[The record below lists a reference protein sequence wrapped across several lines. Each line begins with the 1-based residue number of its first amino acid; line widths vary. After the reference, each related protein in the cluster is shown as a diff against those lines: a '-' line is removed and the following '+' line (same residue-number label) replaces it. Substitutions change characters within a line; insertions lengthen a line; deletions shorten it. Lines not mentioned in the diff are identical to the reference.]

1 MARPRMGIGTY
12 GTVNT
17 TEIQPG
23 KWRARTRYRFADG
36 KARQVEKYGPSRAK
50 AISALKQALTTVEA
64 DRGGELKPTTPLR
77 VLAQMFLDA
86 KRDVGRS
93 EGTLETYGYAV
104 TAHITPKIGDLVVAE
119 AKPERLQ
126 PFLNRVEK
134 ESGAGAAKNCRST
147 LSGMMSMAVVN
158 GAIDKNPVRELDRI
172 SRQKGKRRGSSA
184 IPIDEL
190 PAFLKKARADSDLKR
205 WDTVELIEFM
215 LSSGW
220 RVAEACA
227 LDIASV
233 DFRAGTA
240 TVDAINVRVKGR
252 GIMRQEFPKT
262 EKSARVTPLPART
275 MDLLSRRHERLRE
288 FTTLLFPTP
297 LMRLRDPSNTQREI
311 RDRRDSLGY
320 PQLSTHSFRKTVAT
334 ILDAAGLSATEI
346 ADYLGHENPSMTQD
360 VYMNTVK
367 GSRHAAE
374 VMGKRLDGLI

>member
-17 TEIQPG
+17 AEVQPG

-36 KARQVEKYGPSRAK
+36 KARQVEKYGPSKAK
-50 AISALKQALTTVEA
+50 ALFSLKQALITVEA
-64 DRGGELKPTTPLR
+64 SRGGELKPTTTLR

-104 TAHITPKIGDLVVAE
+104 TAHIVPRIGDLTVAE
-119 AKPERLQ
+119 ARPERLQ

-147 LSGMMSMAVVN
+147 LSGMMALAVVN
-158 GAIDKNPVRELDRI
+158 GATDRNPVRDLDRI
-172 SRQKGKRRGSSA
+172 SHPKGKRRGSSA

-190 PAFLKKARADSDLKR
+190 PTFLTKVRADADLQN
-205 WDTVELIEFM
+205 WDTVELIEYM

-227 LDIASV
+227 LDVASI
-233 DFRAGTA
+233 DFGAGTA
-240 TVDAINVRVKGR
+240 TVEAINVRVTGKG
-252 GIMRQEFPKT
+252 IIRQDFPKT
-262 EKSARVTPLPART
+262 EKSARVTFLPLKT
-275 MDLLSRRHERLRE
+275 IDLLHRRHERLKE

-311 RDRRDSLGY
+311 RDRRDMLGY
-320 PQLSTHSFRKTVAT
+320 PELSTHSFRKTVAT
-334 ILDAAGLSATEI
+334 ILDKAGLSATEI

-360 VYMNTVK
+360 VYMNTLK
-367 GSRHAAE
+367 GSSRAAE
-374 VMGKRLDGLI
+374 VLSLRLDGLI

>member
-12 GTVNT
+12 GTINT
-17 TEIQPG
+17 TEVQAG
-23 KWRARTRYRFADG
+23 RWRARTRYRFADG

-50 AISALKQALTTVEA
+50 ATSALKQALTTVES
-64 DRGGELKPTTPLR
+64 DRGGELKPTTSLR
-77 VLAQMFLDA
+77 ALAQMFLAA

-104 TAHITPKIGDLVVAE
+104 SAHITPKIGDLTVAE

-134 ESGAGAAKNCRST
+134 ENGAGAAKNCRST
-147 LSGMMSMAVVN
+147 LSGMMSLAVVN
-158 GAIDKNPVRELDRI
+158 GATDRNPVRDLDRI
-172 SRQKGKRRGSSA
+172 SHPKGKRRGSSA

-190 PAFLKKARADSDLKR
+190 PTFLTKVRADADLQN
-205 WDTVELIEFM
+205 WDTVELIEYM

-227 LDIASV
+227 LDVASI
-233 DFRAGTA
+233 DFAAGTA
-240 TVDAINVRVKGR
+240 TVEAINVRVTSKG
-252 GIMRQEFPKT
+252 IVRQDFPKT
-262 EKSARVTPLPART
+262 EKSARVTSLPSKT
-275 MDLLSRRHERLRE
+275 IDLLYRRHERLKE

-311 RDRRDSLGY
+311 RDRRNILGY
-320 PQLSTHSFRKTVAT
+320 PELSTHSFRKTVAT
-334 ILDAAGLSATEI
+334 ILDKAGLSATEI

-360 VYMNTVK
+360 VYMNTLK
-367 GSRHAAE
+367 GSSRAAE
-374 VMGKRLDGLI
+374 VLGQRLDGMI

>member
-12 GTVNT
+12 GTVNA
-17 TEIQPG
+17 TEMQPG

-36 KARQVEKYGPSRAK
+36 KARQVEKFGASKAK
-50 AISALKQALTTVEA
+50 AVSALKEALTTVEA
-64 DRGGELKPTTPLR
+64 DRGGELKPTTSLR
-77 VLAQMFLDA
+77 ALAQMFLAA

-104 TAHITPKIGDLVVAE
+104 SAHITPKIGDLTVAE

-147 LSGMMSMAVVN
+147 LSGMMALAVVN
-158 GAIDKNPVRELDRI
+158 GAIEKNPVRELERI
-172 SRQKGKRRGSSA
+172 SRARGKRRGSSA
-184 IPIDEL
+184 IPIEEL
-190 PAFLKKARADSDLKR
+190 ATFLAKARDDADLNK
-205 WDTVELIEFM
+205 WDTVELVEFM

-227 LDIASV
+227 LDVASV
-233 DFRAGTA
+233 DFAAGTA
-240 TVDAINVRVKGR
+240 TVEAISVRVKGK
-252 GIMRQEFPKT
+252 GVLRQEFPKT
-262 EKSARVTPLPART
+262 EKSARITPLPAQT
-275 MDLLSRRHERLRE
+275 MNLLRRRHEVLGE

-311 RDRRDSLGY
+311 RDRRDLLGY
-320 PQLSTHSFRKTVAT
+320 PELSTHSFRKTVAT
-334 ILDAAGLSATEI
+334 ILDKAGLSATEI

-360 VYMNTVK
+360 VYMNTIK
-367 GSRHAAE
+367 GSRRAAE
-374 VMGKRLDGLI
+374 VMGQRLDGLI

>member
-1 MARPRMGIGTY
+1 MARPRTGIGTY
-12 GTVNT
+12 GTINT
-17 TEIQPG
+17 VEVQPE

-36 KARQVEKYGPSRAK
+36 KSRQVEKYAPSKAK
-50 AISALKQALTTVEA
+50 AVSALKQALISIEA
-64 DRGGELKPTTPLR
+64 DRGGELKPTTSLR
-77 VLAQMFLDA
+77 ILGQMFLDA

-104 TAHITPKIGDLVVAE
+104 TAHIVPRMGDLTVSE

-134 ESGAGAAKNCRST
+134 ENGAGAAKNCRST
-147 LSGMMSMAVVN
+147 LSGMMALAVVN
-158 GAIDKNPVRELDRI
+158 GAIEKNPVRELDRI
-172 SRQKGKRRGSSA
+172 SRQKGKKRGSAA
-184 IPIDEL
+184 IPIEEL
-190 PAFLKKARADSDLKR
+190 HTFLTRARADPDLQK

-227 LDIASV
+227 LDVDSV
-233 DFRAGTA
+233 NFLLGTV
-240 TVDAINVRVKGR
+240 TVEAINVRVVRKG
-252 GIMRQEFPKT
+252 IVRQEFPKT
-262 EKSARVTPLPART
+262 EKSARITPLPAKAVG
-275 MDLLSRRHERLRE
+275 LLQRRHGRLKE

-311 RDRRDSLGY
+311 RDRRDMLGY
-320 PQLSTHSFRKTVAT
+320 PELSTHSFRKTVAT
-334 ILDAAGLSATEI
+334 ILDREGLSATEI

-367 GSRHAAE
+367 GSTRAAQ
-374 VMGKRLDGLI
+374 VMGQRLEGLI

>member
-17 TEIQPG
+17 AEVQPG

-36 KARQVEKYGPSRAK
+36 KARQVEKYGPSKAK
-50 AISALKQALTTVEA
+50 ALLALKQALITVESS
-64 DRGGELKPTTPLR
+64 RGGELKPSTSLR

-104 TAHITPKIGDLVVAE
+104 TAHIVPRIGDLTVAE
-119 AKPERLQ
+119 ARPERLQ

-147 LSGMMSMAVVN
+147 LSGMMSLAVVN
-158 GAIDKNPVRELDRI
+158 GATDRNPVRDLDRI
-172 SRQKGKRRGSSA
+172 SHPKGKRRGSSA
-184 IPIDEL
+184 IPLDEL
-190 PAFLKKARADSDLKR
+190 PAFLTKVRADADLQN
-205 WDTVELIEFM
+205 WDTVELIEYM

-227 LDIASV
+227 LDVASI
-233 DFRAGTA
+233 DFTAGTA
-240 TVDAINVRVKGR
+240 TVEAINVRITGKG
-252 GIMRQEFPKT
+252 IVRQGFPKT
-262 EKSARVTPLPART
+262 EKSARVTSLPSRT
-275 MDLLSRRHERLRE
+275 IDLLHRRHKRLQE

-311 RDRRDSLGY
+311 RDRRDMLGY
-320 PQLSTHSFRKTVAT
+320 PELSTHSFRKTVAT
-334 ILDAAGLSATEI
+334 ILDKAGLSATEI

-360 VYMNTVK
+360 VYMNTLK
-367 GSRHAAE
+367 GSSRAAE
-374 VMGKRLDGLI
+374 VLSLRLDGMI

>member
-1 MARPRMGIGTY
+1 MGIGTY
-12 GTVNT
+12 GIINA
-17 TEIQPG
+17 TEVQPG

-36 KARQVEKYGPSRAK
+36 KARQVEKYAPSRAK
-50 AISALKQALTTVEA
+50 ALSALKQALTTVEA
-64 DRGGELKPTTPLR
+64 DRGGELKPTTSLR

-104 TAHITPKIGDLVVAE
+104 TAHITPKMGDLTAAE

-134 ESGAGAAKNCRST
+134 DSGAGAAKNCRST
-147 LSGMMSMAVVN
+147 LSGMMALAVVN
-158 GAIDKNPVRELDRI
+158 GAIEKKPVRELDRI
-172 SRQKGKRRGSSA
+172 SRPKGKRRGSAA

-190 PAFLKKARADSDLKR
+190 PTFLAKARADADLNK

-220 RVAEACA
+220 RMAEACA

-233 DFRAGTA
+233 DFTIGTA
-240 TVDAINVRVKGR
+240 TVEAINVRVRGKGVV
-252 GIMRQEFPKT
+252 RQAFPKT
-262 EKSARVTPLPART
+262 EKSAGISPLPVKT
-275 MDLLSRRHERLRE
+275 VDLLRRRHERLKE

-311 RDRRDSLGY
+311 RDRRCVLGY
-320 PQLSTHSFRKTVAT
+320 PELSTHSFRKTVAT
-334 ILDAAGLSATEI
+334 ILDREGLPATEI

-360 VYMNTVK
+360 VYMNTLK
-367 GSRHAAE
+367 GSTRAAE
-374 VMGKRLDGLI
+374 VMGSGSTA

>member
-12 GTVNT
+12 GTINT
-17 TEIQPG
+17 TELQPG
-23 KWRARTRYRFADG
+23 KWRARTRYRFSDG
-36 KARQVEKYGPSRAK
+36 KARQVEKYAPSKAK
-50 AISALKQALTTVEA
+50 AISALKHALMTVEA
-64 DRGGELKPTTPLR
+64 DRGGELKPTTSLR
-77 VLAQMFLDA
+77 LLAQMFLDA

-104 TAHITPKIGDLVVAE
+104 SAHITPRLGDLTVAE

-147 LSGMMSMAVVN
+147 LSGMMALAVVN
-158 GAIDKNPVRELDRI
+158 GAIEKNPVRELDRI
-172 SRQKGKRRGSSA
+172 SRARGKKRGSAA
-184 IPIDEL
+184 IPIGEL
-190 PAFLKKARADSDLKR
+190 ATFLRKARADADLQK

-233 DFRAGTA
+233 DFAVGTA
-240 TVDAINVRVKGR
+240 AVEAINVRVKGR
-252 GIMRQEFPKT
+252 GVVRQQFPKT

-275 MDLLSRRHERLRE
+275 MDLLRRRHDRLKE
-288 FTTLLFPTP
+288 FTTLVFPTP

-311 RDRRDSLGY
+311 RDRRVLLGY
-320 PQLSTHSFRKTVAT
+320 PGLSTHSFRKTVAT
-334 ILDAAGLSATEI
+334 ILDKEGLSATEI

-360 VYMNTVK
+360 VYMNTLK
-367 GSRHAAE
+367 GSTRAAE
-374 VMGKRLDGLI
+374 VMGQRLEGLI

>member
-1 MARPRMGIGTY
+1 MARPRTAIGTY
-12 GTVNT
+12 GMINVI
-17 TEIQPG
+17 EVSPG

-36 KARQVEKYGPSRAK
+36 KARQVEKYGPSSAK
-50 AISALKQALTTVEA
+50 AIAALKQALTTVEA
-64 DRGGELKPTTPLR
+64 DRGGELKPTTTLR

-104 TAHITPKIGDLVVAE
+104 TAHIVPRIGDPTVAE
-119 AKPERLQ
+119 AKPARLQ

-158 GAIDKNPVRELDRI
+158 GAIEKNPVRELERI
-172 SRQKGKRRGSSA
+172 SRPKGKMRGSAA

-190 PAFLKKARADSDLKR
+190 PSFLAKIRSDADLEK
-205 WDTVELIEFM
+205 WDTIELIEFM
-215 LSSGW
+215 LCSGW
-220 RVAEACA
+220 RVAEACG

-233 DFRAGTA
+233 DLAAGTA
-240 TVDAINVRVKGR
+240 AVEAINVRVKGK
-252 GIMRQEFPKT
+252 GIVRQEFPKT
-262 EKSARVTPLPART
+262 EKSARVTPLPAQT
-275 MDLLSRRHERLRE
+275 VELLRRRHERLRE

-311 RDRRDSLGY
+311 RDRREALGY
-320 PQLSTHSFRKTVAT
+320 PELSTHSFRKTVAT
-334 ILDAAGLSATEI
+334 ILDKEGLSATEI

-360 VYMNTVK
+360 VYMNTLK
-367 GSRHAAE
+367 GSTKAAE
-374 VMGKRLDGLI
+374 VMGRRLDGMI